1 MKRSQSLFVFV
12 ALLCLFSPVS
22 VLADED
28 AEYFKPKILELEERV
43 KELEAEKRKRG
54 APKNRFSK
62 GSTTAT
68 GISRAFNPAIS
79 VNGLLLGT
87 YVDEGRDDGTREVK
101 TGLDIQEL
109 ELVLEASVDTYF
121 HSKLVLAMEEVDA
134 IEIEEFITEV
144 LLLNNLSLR
153 AGKFF
158 APFGKHN
165 LLHTHA
171 FPFVDAPLINEE
183 ILGEEGINEIG
194 VGLAYLLPTP
204 WFSDIQFQFLEGEN
218 EGLFNGPLNDD
229 FLYLVHLKNLV
240 DLTPDLTAELGGS
253 FAYGRNDLVNG
264 PYNHTELAG
273 VDVTFKW
280 KPGGREKY
288 RSLTWMTEFI
298 NSSRDIDKKGMY
310 TLLQYQFA
318 RKWWVQ
324 GRYDFFTIP
333 RDQVGGGGEVAQDK
347 NRYSALLAHVFSE
360 FSVLRLQYNYLNQL
374 EADEHQVFLQ
384 LNFTFG
390 SHPPHSY

>member
-1 MKRSQSLFVFV
+1 MKRRVSLFMV
-12 ALLCLFSPVS
+12 LLCLLLPEFAH
-22 VLADED
+22 ADEN
-28 AEYFKPKILELEERV
+28 AEYFKPKILELEERI
-43 KELEAEKRKRG
+43 KQLEAKK
-54 APKNRFSK
+54 KKTVKKVDTTTS
-62 GSTTAT
+62 SSTAT
-68 GISRAFNPAIS
+68 GISRYFNPAIS

-87 YVDEGRDDGTREVK
+87 YVDQGRDDATREVK
-101 TGLDIQEL
+101 TGLDIQEI
-109 ELVLEASVDTYF
+109 ELVLEASVDTFF
-121 HSKLVLAMEEVDA
+121 HSKLILAMEEVDA

-144 LLLNNLSLR
+144 LILNNLSLR

-171 FPFVDAPLINEE
+171 FPFIDAPLINEE

-204 WFSDIQFQFLEGEN
+204 WFSEIQVQFLEGEN
-218 EGLFNGPLNDD
+218 EALFNGPLNDD
-229 FLYLVHLKNLV
+229 FLYLAHLRNLL
-240 DLTPDLTAELGGS
+240 DITPDLTAELGGS
-253 FAYGRNDLVNG
+253 FAYGKNDAING

-273 VDVTFKW
+273 VDLTFKW
-280 KPGGREKY
+280 KPGGRERY
-288 RSLTWMTEFI
+288 RALTWMTEFI
-298 NSSRDIDKKGMY
+298 HSSRDIDKKGLY

-318 RKWWVQ
+318 RSWWIQ

-390 SHPPHSY
+390 SHPPHAY